1 MRLDDILKAAG
12 KYKNRKRVGRGEGSG
27 RGKTSGRGTKG
38 AGARAGFKHR
48 YGYEGGQNPLLARI
62 PKRGF
67 TNAIFRKEFQIVN
80 LADLDKR
87 FDAGARVDGAALK
100 SAGLIRDADKPVK
113 VLARGEVSKAL
124 TVAVNTFSAAAAEKI
139 AKAGGTVERL

>member
-12 KYKNRKRVGRGEGSG
+12 KYKNRKRVGRGEGS

-38 AGARAGFKHR
+38 AGARAGFKKR
-48 YGYEGGQNPLLARI
+48 DGYEGGQNPALARS

-67 TNAIFRKEFQIVN
+67 SNAIFRKEFQIVN

-87 FDAGARVDGAALK
+87 FDAGARVDGTALK
-100 SAGLIRDADKPVK
+100 SAGLIHDADKPVK
-113 VLARGEVSKAL
+113 VLARGEISKAL
-124 TVAVNTFSAAAAEKI
+124 TVAAGTFSAAAAEKI